1 MELTHKDFLEA
12 LHNGDTAKW
21 ILEEDHN
28 GVSHYYRVDT
38 EAERNPWATN
48 TPGPATIRNQKV
60 REQMKKRVS
69 KHGKPF
75 VYRLGYNHCIGQFAG
90 QEDYPTLSG
99 SSFNRNPK
107 KKETKPAKKNPEPP
121 PHFFS
126 TRSRGKVKDKATA
139 FYRSAPGERIFLTL
153 TFIEHVEDRE
163 GCKILNKFL
172 TVVRKECPGF
182 QYLRVAEHQ
191 PENPKHTIHF
201 HILMNRRLA
210 VRRYNALWVLQQYNA
225 GLRGHDKYG
234 NLISFDEILDRYDK
248 GTVQKVLNPL
258 DVRKAYGINAL
269 SNYLVKYITKQKHKD
284 PFGCLNWH
292 CSRRVSKLFTREV
305 VAPSTFAYLQTFNN
319 CRIDKQTGEL
329 IEPTVL
335 TKQFFTM
342 VYVNNKALPLAK
354 LRQLETV
361 NRWIINGFDID
372 RVPRMDDDLYRK
384 IHPS

>member
-12 LHNGDTAKW
+12 VRSGDSAKW
-21 ILEEDHN
+21 FLEEDRG
-28 GVSHYYRVDT
+28 GVTHYWRVDNET
-38 EAERNPWATN
+38 ERNPYATRA
-48 TPGPATIRNQKV
+48 PGPAAIRNQKV
-60 REQMKKRVS
+60 REKMKERGS
-69 KHGKPF
+69 RRSKPF

-99 SSFNRNPK
+99 SSFNRAPR
-107 KKETKPAKKNPEPP
+107 KKETKPSKKNPEPP

-126 TRSRGKVKDKATA
+126 ARSRGKVKDKATA
-139 FYRSAPGERIFLTL
+139 FYRSVPGERIFLTL
-153 TFIEHVEDRE
+153 TFIDHVEDRE

-172 TVVRKECPGF
+172 TVVRRECPGF

-225 GLRGHDKYG
+225 GLRGHDKHG
-234 NLISFDEILDRYDK
+234 NTISYEEILDRYTK
-248 GTVQKVLNPL
+248 GTIQKVLNPL

-269 SNYLVKYITKQKHKD
+269 SNYLVKYITKQKQKD

-319 CRIDKQTGEL
+319 CRIDKSTGECFAP
-329 IEPTVL
+329 EVL

-342 VYVNNKALPLAK
+342 IYVHNKAAPLTR
-354 LRQLETV
+354 LRQMETV
-361 NRWIINGFDID
+361 NKWIIQGFDTD
-372 RVPRMDDDLYRK
+372 SVPRMDDDLYRK
-384 IHPS
+384 IHLQ